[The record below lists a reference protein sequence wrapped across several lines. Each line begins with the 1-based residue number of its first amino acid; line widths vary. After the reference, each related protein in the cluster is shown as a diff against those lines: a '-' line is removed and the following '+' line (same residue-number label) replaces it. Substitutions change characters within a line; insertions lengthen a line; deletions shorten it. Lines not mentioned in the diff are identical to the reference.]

1 MSKTI
6 ENTIPSY
13 FKSINQI
20 SREKLGNLIKIDF
33 PELSEGTIT
42 VYLSKLKKAGIINN
56 PERGVYSITDKQIFN
71 PEINQ
76 TLKKVYNKIHKEFP
90 FIDVCVWN
98 TKWLNDL
105 MRHQPFKNYT
115 IIEVEKEA
123 EEQIFN
129 AISEG
134 SKNVYFNP
142 NEEILERYISSN
154 MEEVTI
160 IKNLV
165 TEAPTSK
172 NNKIKI
178 PTLEKI
184 LVDIIIDKELFAAQ
198 QGELSFIY
206 EAAFD
211 KYDINESKMKRYA
224 SRRNREEEVER
235 MINKIIDNRKSEIRQ
250 T

>member
-1 MSKTI
+1 MTKTI
-6 ENTIPSY
+6 ENTIQSY

-20 SREKLGNLIKIDF
+20 SREKLGNLIKEDF

-56 PERGVYSITDKQIFN
+56 PERGMYSITDKQIFN

-76 TLKKVYNKIHKEFP
+76 NLKKIYNKIHKEFP
-90 FIDVCVWN
+90 FIDLCVWN

-129 AISEG
+129 AISEWN
-134 SKNVYFNP
+134 KNVYFNP

-154 MEEVTI
+154 SEEVSI
-160 IKNLV
+160 VKNLV
-165 TEAPTSK
+165 TEAPTTK
-172 NNKIKI
+172 NNKTTI
-178 PTLEKI
+178 PTLEKL

-198 QGELSFIY
+198 QGEIEFIY
-206 EAAFD
+206 QSAFK
-211 KYDINESKMKRYA
+211 KYAINTAKMKRYA
-224 SRRNREEEVER
+224 IRRNRETELEK
-235 MINKIIDNRKSEIRQ
+235 ITNKIWAND
-250 T
+250 

>member
-1 MSKTI
+1 MTKTI
-6 ENTIPSY
+6 ENTIQSY

-20 SREKLGNLIKIDF
+20 SRVKLGNLIKEDF

-56 PERGVYSITDKQIFN
+56 PERGMYSITDKQIFN

-76 TLKKVYNKIHKEFP
+76 NLKKIYNKIHKEFP
-90 FIDVCVWN
+90 FIDMCVWN

-129 AISEG
+129 AISEWN
-134 SKNVYFNP
+134 KNVYFNP

-154 MEEVTI
+154 SEEVTI
-160 IKNLV
+160 VKNLV
-165 TEAPTSK
+165 TEAPTTK
-172 NNKIKI
+172 NNKIRI
-178 PTLEKI
+178 PTLEKL

-198 QGELSFIY
+198 QGEIEFIY
-206 EAAFD
+206 QSAFK
-211 KYDINESKMKRYA
+211 KYAINTAKMKRYA
-224 SRRNREEEVER
+224 IRRNRETELEKI
-235 MINKIIDNRKSEIRQ
+235 INKIWAND
-250 T
+250 

>member
-1 MSKTI
+1 VTKTI

-13 FKSINQI
+13 FRSINQI
-20 SREKLGNLIKIDF
+20 SREKLGNLIKEDF

-56 PERGVYSITDKQIFN
+56 PERGIYSITDKQIFN

-76 TLKKVYNKIHKEFP
+76 NLKKIYNKIQKEFP

-129 AISEG
+129 AISEWN
-134 SKNVYFNP
+134 KNVYFNP

-154 MEEVTI
+154 SEGVTI
-160 IKNLV
+160 VKNLV
-165 TEAPTSK
+165 TEAPTTK
-172 NNKIKI
+172 NNKIEI
-178 PTLEKI
+178 PTLEKL
-184 LVDIIIDKELFAAQ
+184 LVDIMIDKELFAAQ
-198 QGELSFIY
+198 QGEIDFIY
-206 EAAFD
+206 KSAFK
-211 KYDINESKMKRYA
+211 KYAINTAKMKRYA
-224 SRRNREEEVER
+224 IRRNKENELE
-235 MINKIIDNRKSEIRQ
+235 KIISSILVND
-250 T
+250 

>member
-1 MSKTI
+1 MTKTI
-6 ENTIPSY
+6 ENTIQSY

-20 SREKLGNLIKIDF
+20 SREKLGNLIKEDF
-33 PELSEGTIT
+33 PELSEGTMT

-56 PERGVYSITDKQIFN
+56 PERGMYSITDKQIFN

-76 TLKKVYNKIHKEFP
+76 NLKKIYNKIHKEFP
-90 FIDVCVWN
+90 FIDMCVWN

-129 AISEG
+129 AISEWN
-134 SKNVYFNP
+134 KNVYFNP

-154 MEEVTI
+154 SEEVTI
-160 IKNLV
+160 VKNLV
-165 TEAPTSK
+165 TEAPTTK
-172 NNKIKI
+172 NNKIRI
-178 PTLEKI
+178 PTLEKL

-198 QGELSFIY
+198 QGEIEFIY
-206 EAAFD
+206 QSAFK
-211 KYDINESKMKRYA
+211 KYAINTAKMKRYA
-224 SRRNREEEVER
+224 IRRNRETELEKI
-235 MINKIIDNRKSEIRQ
+235 INKIWAND
-250 T
+250 

>member
-1 MSKTI
+1 MTKTI

-13 FKSINQI
+13 FNSVNQI
-20 SREKLGNLIKIDF
+20 SREKLGNLIREDF

-56 PERGVYSITDKQIFN
+56 PERGIYSITDKQIFN

-76 TLKKVYNKIHKEFP
+76 NLKKAYNKIHKDFP
-90 FIDVCVWN
+90 FINVCVWN

-129 AISEG
+129 AISAWN
-134 SKNVYFNP
+134 KNVYFNP
-142 NEEILERYISSN
+142 NEVILERYISSN
-154 MEEVTI
+154 TEEVTI

-172 NNKIKI
+172 NNKIEI
-178 PTLEKI
+178 PTLEKV
-184 LVDIIIDKELFAAQ
+184 LVDILIDKELFAAQ
-198 QGELSFIY
+198 QGEIDFIY
-206 EAAFD
+206 KSAFK
-211 KYDINESKMKRYA
+211 KYAINTSKMKRYA
-224 SRRNREEEVER
+224 IRRNKELELEQ
-235 MINKIIDNRKSEIRQ
+235 MISQ
-250 T
+250 TLVK

>member
-1 MSKTI
+1 MTKTI
-6 ENTIPSY
+6 ENTIQSY

-20 SREKLGNLIKIDF
+20 SREKLGYLIKEDF

-76 TLKKVYNKIHKEFP
+76 NLKKIYNKIHKEFP

-105 MRHQPFKNYT
+105 IRKKKKKNYT

-129 AISEG
+129 AISEWN
-134 SKNVYFNP
+134 KNVYFNP

-154 MEEVTI
+154 SEEVSI
-160 IKNLV
+160 VKNLV
-165 TEAPTSK
+165 TEAPTTK
-172 NNKIKI
+172 NNKTTI
-178 PTLEKI
+178 PTLEKL

-198 QGELSFIY
+198 QGEIDFIY
-206 EAAFD
+206 QSAFK
-211 KYDINESKMKRYA
+211 KYAINTAKMKRYA
-224 SRRNREEEVER
+224 IRRNRETELEKI
-235 MINKIIDNRKSEIRQ
+235 INKIWAND
-250 T
+250 

>member
-1 MSKTI
+1 MTKTI
-6 ENTIPSY
+6 ENTIQSY
-13 FKSINQI
+13 FKSLNQI
-20 SREKLGNLIKIDF
+20 SREKLGNLIKEDF

-76 TLKKVYNKIHKEFP
+76 NLKKIYNKIHKEFP
-90 FIDVCVWN
+90 FIDMCVWN

-129 AISEG
+129 AISEWN
-134 SKNVYFNP
+134 KNVYFNP

-154 MEEVTI
+154 SEEVTI
-160 IKNLV
+160 VKNLV
-165 TEAPTSK
+165 TEAPTTK
-172 NNKIKI
+172 NDKTTI
-178 PTLEKI
+178 PTLEKL

-198 QGELSFIY
+198 QGEIEFIY
-206 EAAFD
+206 QSAFK
-211 KYDINESKMKRYA
+211 KYAINTAKMKRYA
-224 SRRNREEEVER
+224 IRRNRETELEKI
-235 MINKIIDNRKSEIRQ
+235 INKIWAND
-250 T
+250 

>member
-1 MSKTI
+1 MAKTI

-13 FKSINQI
+13 FKSTNQI
-20 SREKLGNLIKIDF
+20 SREKLGNLIKEDF
-33 PELSEGTIT
+33 PDLSESTIT

-76 TLKKVYNKIHKEFP
+76 NLKKIYNKIHKDFP

-129 AISEG
+129 AISEWN
-134 SKNVYFNP
+134 KNVYFNP

-154 MEEVTI
+154 SEGVTI
-160 IKNLV
+160 VKNLV
-165 TEAPTSK
+165 TEAPTTK
-172 NNKIKI
+172 NNKIEI
-178 PTLEKI
+178 PTLEKV

-198 QGELSFIY
+198 QGELDFIFKS
-206 EAAFD
+206 AFD
-211 KYDINESKMKRYA
+211 KYDINKAKMKRYA
-224 SRRNREEEVER
+224 IRRNKESELER
-235 MINKIIDNRKSEIRQ
+235 IININLAK
-250 T
+250 

>member
-6 ENTIPSY
+6 ENTIENY
-13 FKSINQI
+13 FKSNTQLSRKELGDLINA
-20 SREKLGNLIKIDF
+20 DF

-76 TLKKVYNKIHKEFP
+76 TLKKAYNKIHKEFP
-90 FIDVCVWN
+90 FIEICVWN

-105 MRHQPFKNYT
+105 MRHQPFKSYT

-129 AISEG
+129 AISEWN
-134 SKNVYFNP
+134 KNVYFNP
-142 NEEILERYISSN
+142 NEEILERYISPN
-154 MEEVTI
+154 IEEVTI

-165 TEAPTSK
+165 TEAPTTK
-172 NNKIKI
+172 NNKIEI
-178 PTLEKI
+178 PMLEKV
-184 LVDIIIDKELFAAQ
+184 LVDIIIDKELFASQ
-198 QGELSFIY
+198 QGELDFIY
-206 EAAFD
+206 KSAFK
-211 KYDINESKMKRYA
+211 KYTINIAKMKRYA
-224 SRRNREEEVER
+224 IRRNKESELE
-235 MINKIIDNRKSEIRQ
+235 KIISTTLTND
-250 T
+250 